1 MEKTGAELSL
11 ETASP
16 LNFKDILSGLFRRRW
31 VIVGT
36 FLPIFAAV
44 ALYTLRQPK
53 VYEASTSMI
62 IEVAAPHV
70 LDSQVQDVS
79 DSAASGY
86 WWSRE
91 YTETQFKV
99 ITSRAVAARA
109 VEKLGLETDPGF
121 LGVDGIADQRKR
133 EELMRHIDAA
143 ALLES
148 KISVVPVKD
157 SRIARI
163 TVADSSPQRAAL
175 LANEVADAYIA
186 ENLALRLRTSESAN
200 RWLEDRLA
208 ELEQKSKQSELAVYD
223 FKKDADMLTT
233 SLEDRAS
240 MVSYRLTSYN
250 GALTEV
256 RTRIAGLR
264 ARVEAI
270 KRLRSSVDDAKTPE
284 WSAVLS
290 TAPETA
296 LVSQLRLHYF
306 TERNECSALVERYL
320 SDHPK
325 MVACEDRLKSARADL
340 LAELNNIVRAA
351 EGDEFEAVAREKN
364 LRELFDTTKAEAFE
378 VNKKQIEF
386 DQLKRE
392 ADNNQRLYDM
402 VLKRLKDTELSG
414 MLRTSN
420 ARILDAARPSLVPI
434 RPKVQ
439 SSLLLGFLL
448 ALFGSVGLAFVL
460 EKLDNTVKNQAD
472 VEERIGLPF
481 LGFVPRLPQSSQKGA
496 EDGELF
502 VHRNPKSNVAEACR
516 AIRTNLLF
524 MTPDRPLRTMLVTS
538 SGPREGKTTTVIN
551 TGIAMAQSGSRVLL
565 VDTDMRRPRLHKTFG
580 VANEVGVS
588 SVIVGEA
595 TLAQVTKSTEVPNL
609 FVVPCGP
616 IPPNPAELFH
626 AKAFKD
632 FINAAVGTFDRI
644 IFDSPPVNV
653 VADPLVLSTQV
664 DGVLMVLR
672 VSETPR
678 ALAQRAVRTLR
689 GVKAHLLGAIL
700 NDVDLGNSQY
710 GYYYGSYRRY
720 GYDDAKDTA

>member
-1 MEKTGAELSL
+1 LEKTGAEISL
-11 ETASP
+11 ERASP
-16 LNFKDILSGLFRRRW
+16 LNVKDALSGLWRRRW

-36 FLPIFAAV
+36 FVPIFAAV
-44 ALYTLRQPK
+44 ALFTLRQPK
-53 VYEASTSMI
+53 VYEASASLI

-70 LDSQVQDVS
+70 LDNQVQDVS
-79 DSAASGY
+79 DSTTNGY
-86 WWSRE
+86 WWSHE

-99 ITSRAVAARA
+99 ITSRAVATRV
-109 VEKLGLETDPGF
+109 VEKLGLDRDPGF
-121 LGVDGIADQRKR
+121 LGLDGVTDQQRR
-133 EELMRHIDAA
+133 EDLMRRVDAA

-163 TVADSSPQRAAL
+163 VVEDFSPQRAAL

-208 ELEQKSKQSELAVYD
+208 ELEQKSKHSEMAVYD
-223 FKKDADMLTT
+223 FKKDADMLSTNID
-233 SLEDRAS
+233 DRAS
-240 MVSYRLTSYN
+240 MVSARLNSYN
-250 GALTEV
+250 GALTDV

-270 KRLRSSVDDAKTPE
+270 KHLRSLVDDTKTPE
-284 WSAVLS
+284 WSSVLS
-290 TAPETA
+290 SAPETT
-296 LVSQLRLHYF
+296 LVTQMRIRYV
-306 TERNECSALVERYL
+306 TERNDCSALGERYL

-325 MVACEDRLKSARADL
+325 MVACEDRVKLARADL
-340 LAELNNIVRAA
+340 LAELNNIVRTA
-351 EGDEFEAVAREKN
+351 EAEQFEAIARERN
-364 LRELFDTTKAEAFE
+364 LRELFDATKAEAFE

-386 DQLKRE
+386 DRIKRE

-420 ARILDAARPSLVPI
+420 ARILDAARPALVPV

-439 SSLLLGFLL
+439 SSLLLGFML
-448 ALFGSVGLAFVL
+448 ALVGSVGLAFVL
-460 EKLDNTVKNQAD
+460 EKLDNTVKSQAD

-481 LGFVPRLPQSSQKGA
+481 LGFVPRLPQTSRK
-496 EDGELF
+496 ENEVGELF
-502 VHRNPKSNVAEACR
+502 VYRNPKSSVAEACR

-551 TGIAMAQSGSRVLL
+551 TGITMAQSGSRVLL

-580 VANEVGVS
+580 VANELGVS
-588 SVIVGEA
+588 SAIVGEA
-595 TLAQVTKSTEVPNL
+595 TLAQVIKSTEVPNL

-632 FINAAVGTFDRI
+632 FIQAAVESFDRV

-653 VADPLVLSTQV
+653 VADPVVLSTQV

-678 ALAQRAVRTLR
+678 ALALRAVQTLR
-689 GVKAHLLGAIL
+689 GVNAHVLGAIL
-700 NDVDLGNSQY
+700 NNVDLGSSRY
-710 GYYYGSYRRY
+710 GYYYEAYRRY